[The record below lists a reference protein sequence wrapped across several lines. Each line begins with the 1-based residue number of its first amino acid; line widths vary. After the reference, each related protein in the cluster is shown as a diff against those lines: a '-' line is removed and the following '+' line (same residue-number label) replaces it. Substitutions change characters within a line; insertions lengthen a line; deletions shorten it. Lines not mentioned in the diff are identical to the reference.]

1 MTLVKKISKSEF
13 GKSVELAKK
22 NPANGLGYIPTTSKY
37 VMVGGVPHKWSN
49 GSLISLTKLTK

>member
-22 NPANGLGYIPTTSKY
+22 NPANSLRFQPSVSKY
-37 VMVGGVPHKWSN
+37 VMVSGIPHKFVN
-49 GSLISLTKLTK
+49 GKLVSLTKLSK

>member
-1 MTLVKKISKSEF
+1 MTLVKKISKVEF

-22 NPANGLGYIPTTSKY
+22 NPANGVKFKSTSAKY

-49 GSLISLTKLTK
+49 GSLVSLTKLSK

>member
-1 MTLVKKISKSEF
+1 MTLVKKISKVEF

-22 NPANGLGYIPTTSKY
+22 NPANGVKFKPTSSKY

-49 GSLISLTKLTK
+49 GSLVSLTKLSK